1 MTFRPRRRNSRP
13 GAPSGAR
20 TQGGAA
26 HAAALR
32 SLSTLPAKPSLPA
45 LPPATREELEAA
57 IASPFTALGLTVD
70 LVRSLASEGYI
81 VPTPVQTAVIPSVLA
96 GRDII
101 ACAQTG
107 TGKTAAFVLP
117 ILQKLAAS
125 PKTGKIR
132 VLILTPT
139 RELAAQIAE
148 RIDAYGRNLDLSHV
162 VIYGGVS
169 QLRQEAA
176 LANLPDILI
185 ATPGRLLDLTGQGK
199 LRLDGVTD
207 YVLDEADRMLDMGFV
222 HDVRRVNSML
232 PANRRTLFFS
242 ATFPPAIEG
251 LARTM
256 LRDPFRASIA
266 PAVTTAEGVDQ
277 AVVFVHKDDKRVL
290 LEKVLS
296 GPEVSR
302 AIVFTRTKHGA
313 NRLSEQLER
322 AGIDSAAIHGN
333 KSQGAR
339 ERALEGFRAGTTRV
353 LVATDLAARGIDVD
367 GISHVI
373 NFDLPNVPES
383 YVHRIGRT
391 GRAGATGRAISFCDG
406 EERPLLADIERFIRR
421 RITEVRVELPPR
433 PAPIPGI
440 TQGLGRPDDRRPGSG
455 QPQAARGQAR
465 PSDGSRGRRSFH
477 GTRRP

>member
-1 MTFRPRRRNSRP
+1 VAS
-13 GAPSGAR
+13 
-20 TQGGAA
+20 
-26 HAAALR
+26 
-32 SLSTLPAKPSLPA
+32 KPSLPP
-45 LPPATREELEAA
+45 LPPATPDELATLA
-57 IASPFTALGLTVD
+57 LSPFTALGLTQD
-70 LVRSLASEGYI
+70 LVRALLAEGYTT
-81 VPTPVQTAVIPSVLA
+81 PTPIQQAVIPTVLS
-96 GRDII
+96 GRDIL

-117 ILQKLAAS
+117 ILQKLANA
-125 PKTGKIR
+125 PKTGKVR
-132 VLILTPT
+132 VLVLTPT

-148 RIDAYGRNLDLSHV
+148 RIDAYGRNLGLRHV

-169 QLRQEAA
+169 QLRQEQA
-176 LANLPDILI
+176 LAELPDILV

-222 HDVRRVNSML
+222 HDVRRVNQLL
-232 PANRRTLFFS
+232 PQERRTLFFS
-242 ATFPPAIEG
+242 ATFPPAIDG
-251 LARTM
+251 LARSM
-256 LRDPFRASIA
+256 LRDPFRTSIA

-277 AVVFVHKDDKRVL
+277 AVMFVHKDDKRVL

-322 AGIDSAAIHGN
+322 AGIGSAAIHGN

-391 GRAGATGRAISFCDG
+391 GRAGASGRAISFCDG

-421 RITEVRVELPPR
+421 RIAEVRVDLPPR
-433 PAPIPGI
+433 PAPEPGARP
-440 TQGLGRPDDRRPGSG
+440 LASRPDDRGPRPQGRPGG
-455 QPQAARGQAR
+455 GGGPAG
-465 PSDGSRGRRSFH
+465 GRRSSFR
-477 GTRRP
+477 GGGQRRP